1 MNLITKAKTKKISL
15 LVILLLAGFY
25 TVKAQKADKP
35 KVSSDSIAKQENN
48 TMMLNA
54 TNSTGPRE
62 VNIGLPGSVA
72 GTSVNSN
79 GLPTMYFFWPVFPTH
94 VWRLD
99 ASTEKFQ
106 TYDLFKNAIMTGE
119 VGIAVNTYDNL
130 GTNVFKGSASFNTNS
145 YGLINSTGNVSGP
158 INKKGLLF
166 NAGYYID
173 YDPGTLDVPF
183 KKYYSDESSLFKAAL
198 TQKYN
203 GGKSHVSVMYKFMTR
218 KGMNDSNSPFFYK
231 KDGTIDEIPGIGIGK
246 ASFYERSGKAQVK
259 DLFTGNM
266 KEVNL
271 FDNNKV
277 TSNDLYVI
285 GINDF
290 GNNLKLNYNVK
301 LSHVKSRKSY
311 SSLLG
316 SFELADDYTYF
327 NNGGTINSPVKKYG
341 YRQGYDVTPDMTI
354 KTFSSRISLTKKWA
368 TNELELGTM
377 VQMYNPGTYYNM
389 KSQFYTDIN
398 KNPQIIYIP
407 GNNTFDQSN
416 GYLSS
421 EYNKGTEY
429 YRGKERKYAF
439 YAYDNWDIN
448 SKLNLKLGARMEYQT
463 VKGFYAPGFDEEG
476 KPLPQTARNS
486 DGTFSSDKSLYRQVD
501 KEHFNYAFNGE
512 FVYKMLNPFGFVGGL
527 GVTRESPHLE
537 KYGGEYVT
545 NPKQTNT
552 SYAQAGFYLNMPFVE
567 LVSKATYI
575 KKNNNLER
583 KMLILDENNVKETI
597 NKVLYYD
604 METIGWTTDFL
615 FTPFHSVDN
624 SLKNF
629 KLHFLFTIQDP
640 KYKNYDVNAEFS
652 NGTVKTINYSDM
664 NITKV
669 SKFLL
674 EIDPSY
680 SFKITRKID
689 ANIWLSGRYYSKQYA
704 NLSNSLYYAAHWET
718 FGGFNLKYN
727 NFEFSTKFTNL
738 LNQKGVN
745 GTIGGTDLYTQS
757 DIDNLLAN
765 GNRPIYAASYIRPF
779 TAEFGIK
786 YKF

>member
-1 MNLITKAKTKKISL
+1 MNLITNSKKISL
-15 LVILLLAGFY
+15 LAILAVTGFFSA
-25 TVKAQKADKP
+25 KAQNSVKP
-35 KVSSDSIAKQENN
+35 ITPSDSIAKQENN

-54 TNSTGPRE
+54 SNSNGPRE
-62 VNIGLPGSVA
+62 VNIGLPGNVA

-79 GLPTMYFFWPVFPTH
+79 GVPAMYFFWPVFPTH

-99 ASTEKFQ
+99 ASTERFQ

-119 VGIAVNTYDNL
+119 VGVAVNTYDNL
-130 GTNVFKGSASFNTNS
+130 GTDVVKGSASFNTNS
-145 YGLINSTGNVSGP
+145 YGLINSTGNVSGA

-166 NAGYYID
+166 NAGYYVD

-183 KKYYSDESSLFKAAL
+183 KKYYSDEAHLFKFAL

-203 GGKSHVSVMYKFMTR
+203 EGKSHVSVLYKFMTR
-218 KGMNDSNSPFFYK
+218 KGLNDSNSPFYYK

-246 ASFYERSGKAQVK
+246 ASFYERSGKAWVK

-266 KEVNL
+266 KQVDL
-271 FDNNKV
+271 FDNNKT

-285 GINDF
+285 GVNDF
-290 GNNLKLNYNVK
+290 GNNLKLNYNIK
-301 LSHVKSRKSY
+301 LSEVKANKSY
-311 SSLLG
+311 SGLLG
-316 SFELADDYTYF
+316 SFELTDDYTYF
-327 NNGGTINSPVKKYG
+327 DNGGTINSPVKKYG
-341 YRQGYDVTPDMTI
+341 YRQAYDVTPDMTI
-354 KTFSSRISLTKKWA
+354 KTLSSRINLTKKWA
-368 TNELELGTM
+368 KNELELGTM
-377 VQMYNPGTYYNM
+377 IQLYNPGTYYNM

-398 KNPQIIYIP
+398 KNPEIVYIK
-407 GNNTFDQSN
+407 GDNNFDQAN
-416 GYLSS
+416 GYLAST
-421 EYNKGTEY
+421 YNSGTEY
-429 YRGKERKYAF
+429 YRGKERKYAL
-439 YAYDNWDIN
+439 YGYDNWDIT
-448 SKLNLKLGARMEYQT
+448 SKFNLKLGGRLEYQT
-463 VKGFYAPGFDEEG
+463 VKGYYAPRFDEEG
-476 KPLPQTARNS
+476 NPLSQTARNT
-486 DGTFSSDKSLYRQVD
+486 DGTFSLDKSLYRQID
-501 KEHFNYAFNGE
+501 KEHLNFAFNGE
-512 FVYKMLNPFGFVGGL
+512 FVYKMLKPFGFVGGL
-527 GVTRESPHLE
+527 GITRESPHLE
-537 KYGGEYVT
+537 KYGGEYLT

-575 KKNNNLER
+575 KKNNNLDR
-583 KMLILDENNVKETI
+583 TMLVFDENNFYETI

-615 FTPFHSVDN
+615 FTPFYNVDN
-624 SLKNF
+624 SLSNF

-652 NGTVKTINYSDM
+652 NGAVKSINYSDK
-664 NITKV
+664 NITTV

-680 SFKITRKID
+680 SFKIARKVD

-745 GTIGGTDLYTQS
+745 GRIGGTDLYSQK
-757 DIDNLLAN
+757 DIDNLFAN

-779 TAEFGIK
+779 TAEFGIN